1 MPKETTSMPDEKID
15 RKRPAQAE
23 SEPKV
28 EQQRHVDDTVDDSFP
43 ASDPPAWTTT
53 GAKSVAARCEPEE
66 ASGTSSGS
74 TEATD
79 EAGRQQGALGQ
90 ASRFVEEAYETG
102 RRYVHDAQQRLPG
115 AARSIPQVRR
125 AVAQPVET
133 YPLTA
138 LILAGAAGFGLAW
151 FIYGS
156 QAGRGRRELPA
167 HGKRS
172 QYGWRPTPMTK
183 SEQLGSLSRAAG
195 AASSAQ
201 SGYSE

>member
-1 MPKETTSMPDEKID
+1 MPDEKID

-66 ASGTSSGS
+66 ASGTPSGSS